1 MPSATRAARALDTRR
16 RMVAAAYRLFCDR
29 GYLGTTMTAVAAEAN
44 VAVQTL
50 YYTFHTKAELFG
62 EAVGAA
68 VVGFDNWSEPRGLPI
83 PVDELP
89 RMLTW
94 WEEFQSAPDAAGALK
109 VFVHH
114 GVDVLE
120 RVAPLVTALHGSA
133 GDPDAVAVGQLGEE
147 RRVDSYRAAVRTLAH
162 KEGGLRPGLSVSEA
176 TDVMLVVFSAEIY
189 QALASGRGWSRARCE
204 RFFTEVLASQ
214 LL

>member
-1 MPSATRAARALDTRR
+1 
-16 RMVAAAYRLFCDR
+16 MVGAAYRLFCES

-50 YYTFHTKAELFG
+50 YYTFHTKAELLG

-68 VVGFDNWSEPRGLPI
+68 VVGLDKWRQPPPEPI
-83 PVDELP
+83 AIDELTQV
-89 RMLTW
+89 LTW
-94 WEEFQSAPDAAGALK
+94 WDEFESTPDAAAALT

-120 RVAPLVTALHGSA
+120 RVAPLITALHGSA
-133 GDPDAVAVGQLGEE
+133 GDADAVSVVQLAEE
-147 RRVDSYRAAVRTLAH
+147 RRVDAYRAVVRTLGG
-162 KEGGLRPGLSVSEA
+162 KKGGLRRGLTISEA
-176 TDVMLVVFSAEIY
+176 TDVLLVLFSAELY
-189 QALASGRGWSRARCE
+189 QALANGRDWPRARCE
-204 RFFTEVLASQ
+204 RFFSELLARQ

>member
-1 MPSATRAARALDTRR
+1 
-16 RMVAAAYRLFCDR
+16 MVAAAYRLFCEN

-50 YYTFHTKAELFG
+50 YYTFHTKAQLFG

-68 VVGFDNWSEPRGLPI
+68 VVGFDEWHQPSPEPIAIDDLAQ
-83 PVDELP
+83 
-89 RMLTW
+89 MLTW
-94 WEEFQSAPDAAGALK
+94 WDEFESAPDSARALK

-133 GDPDAVAVGQLGEE
+133 GDPDVVPVLLLGEE
-147 RRVDSYRAAVRTLAH
+147 RRVGSYRAVVRTIAA
-162 KEGGLRPGLSVSEA
+162 KKGGLRRVLTIPEA
-176 TDVMLVVFSAEIY
+176 TDVLLVLFSAELY
-189 QALASGRGWSRARCE
+189 QALASGRGWPRARCE
-204 RFFTEVLASQ
+204 RFFSELLATQ

>member
-1 MPSATRAARALDTRR
+1 
-16 RMVAAAYRLFCDR
+16 MVAAAYRLFCEN

-50 YYTFHTKAELFG
+50 YYTFHTKAQLFG

-68 VVGFDNWSEPRGLPI
+68 VVGFDEWHQPSPEPIAIDDLAQ
-83 PVDELP
+83 
-89 RMLTW
+89 MLTW
-94 WEEFQSAPDAAGALK
+94 WDEFESAPDSAGALK

-114 GVDVLE
+114 GIDVLE

-133 GDPDAVAVGQLGEE
+133 GDPDVVPVLLLGEE
-147 RRVDSYRAAVRTLAH
+147 RRVGSYRAVLRTIAA
-162 KEGGLRPGLSVSEA
+162 KKGGLRQGLTILEA
-176 TDVMLVVFSAEIY
+176 TDVLLVLFSAELY
-189 QALASGRGWSRARCE
+189 QALASGRGWPRARCE
-204 RFFTEVLASQ
+204 RFFSELLATQ

>member
-1 MPSATRAARALDTRR
+1 MHATTRDERALETRR

-68 VVGFDNWSEPRGLPI
+68 VVGFDNWRQPPRDPI
-83 PVDELP
+83 AIDELP
-89 RMLTW
+89 QMLTW
-94 WEEFQSAPDAAGALK
+94 WDEFESAPDAAAALK

-120 RVAPLVTALHGSA
+120 RVAPLVTALHGCA
-133 GDPDAVAVGQLGEE
+133 GDPDAVEVVQLGEE
-147 RRVDSYRAAVRTLAH
+147 RRVGSYRAAARILQG
-162 KEGGLRPGLSVSEA
+162 KEGGLRRGLTISEA
-176 TDVMLVVFSAEIY
+176 TDVLLVLFSAELY
-189 QALASGRGWSRARCE
+189 QALANGRGWPRARCE
-204 RFFTEVLASQ
+204 RFLSNVLASQ